1 MERTLFQSL
10 CIWGKNIML
19 FASVGLLTYLV
30 TQLEQNLEIWHEKR
44 QNLRNK
50 RKRKRTKSLKR

>member
-1 MERTLFQSL
+1 MERTLFQTL
-10 CIWGKNIML
+10 CILGKNIML

-30 TQLEQNLEIWHEKR
+30 TQLEQNLEIRHEKR